1 GEDADIVE
9 PPAGKKAQGW
19 VQGEKPPAGFFNW
32 LFSLLTRWIAWLA
45 DRIGDDGAGGVTVKG
60 IKSSTTDRIAGEFE
74 RADGQMALLVSK
86 GNVWLYDGDLTVNSG
101 SVFADNREPTGVLTG
116 IAGQFVGGTGVYG
129 VGRGD
134 SINSRGV
141 WALIEGPLGRPL
153 VVTPY
158 QGEDPQHG
166 AILIQRSRM
175 PSNPSDGE
183 IYRDWN
189 SGIIRYYSET
199 HGWID
204 LYDEPVWLN
213 PIVVGAS
220 GGPAFGAG
228 WSNFRVDNELRFYK
242 DRGRVWFSGAVIRS
256 SGGSNTI
263 FTLPAGYRPPGP
275 RFFIGRVEGDPDARI
290 TISSNGSVTVDKD
303 GDLFVY
309 FDDL

>member
-1 GEDADIVE
+1 MADRPTQVPEWATGEGADIVE
-9 PPAGKKAQGW
+9 PPAGKKEQGW

-166 AILIQRSRM
+166 ARSEER
-175 PSNPSDGE
+175 
-183 IYRDWN
+183 R
-189 SGIIRYYSET
+189 
-199 HGWID
+199 
-204 LYDEPVWLN
+204 
-213 PIVVGAS
+213 VGKEC
-220 GGPAFGAG
+220 
-228 WSNFRVDNELRFYK
+228 RC
-242 DRGRVWFSGAVIRS
+242 RGRGDECR
-256 SGGSNTI
+256 
-263 FTLPAGYRPPGP
+263 R
-275 RFFIGRVEGDPDARI
+275 GR
-290 TISSNGSVTVDKD
+290 
-303 GDLFVY
+303 
-309 FDDL
+309 